1 MGLSMPVAL
10 AEGKKKKKKKNTCE
24 IETSWKKK
32 SLREWDQMMICSLF
46 FFCFFRLDPFFFFSS
61 LFAFSFL
68 FFFGVYKMRYD
79 MMIENDDFTSRH
91 CHPRGTLFHQP
102 KKYPR
107 VEFCI
112 SFHFIHT

>member
-1 MGLSMPVAL
+1 MPVAL
-10 AEGKKKKKKKNTCE
+10 AEGKKKKKKKHLRE
-24 IETSWKKK
+24 K
-32 SLREWDQMMICSLF
+32 SLREWDQMICSLF

-91 CHPRGTLFHQP
+91 CHPRGTLFHQQKNSP
-102 KKYPR
+102 K
-107 VEFCI
+107 
-112 SFHFIHT
+112 